1 MRRVEALGAVMA
13 LERQPAEP
21 TKGILMAKGYMLR
34 HSTTE
39 LRLVTWHTARVAR
52 AVNFPLQGSPTL
64 GRCLARQTLG
74 YIRQVTAVIR

>member
-21 TKGILMAKGYMLR
+21 KGILMAKGYMLR

-39 LRLVTWHTARVAR
+39 LRLVTWHTAPVAR

-64 GRCLARQTLG
+64 GRCLARQALG